1 MISIVDYGLGNV
13 RAFVNALNLIGVK
26 TEAVNNASKLNKS
39 SKIILP
45 GVGSFDHA
53 IEKLNSSGMRDTL
66 EQLVINDKI
75 PILGVCVGMQILA
88 ESSREGRLSG
98 LGWIKGKVKMLD
110 ASKLQAK
117 PKLPHMGWNNISIQ
131 RNIDLMLGLNSSS
144 MFYFLHSYYFDCED
158 NNEVITTT
166 KYGIEFSSSINKEN
180 IFGVQFH
187 PEKSHIYGIKLLSN
201 FSKL

>member
-13 RAFVNALNLIGVK
+13 RAFINALNLIGVK
-26 TEAVNNASKLNKS
+26 TEAVNNASHLNKS

-53 IEKLNSSGMRDTL
+53 IEKLNSSGMRDKL

-88 ESSREGRLSG
+88 ESSREGILSG
-98 LGWIKGKVKMLD
+98 LGWINGKVKMLD

-131 RNIDLMLGLNSSS
+131 RNIDLMLGLNSNS

-158 NNEVITTT
+158 NNNVITTT
-166 KYGIEFSSSINKEN
+166 KYGLEFSSSINKEN

-187 PEKSHIYGIKLLSN
+187 PEKSHNYGTILLSN

>member
-88 ESSREGRLSG
+88 ESSSEGILSG
-98 LGWIKGKVKMLD
+98 LGWINGKVKMLD

-131 RNIDLMLGLNSSS
+131 RNIDLMLGLNSNS

-158 NNEVITTT
+158 NNNVITTT
-166 KYGIEFSSSINKEN
+166 KYGLEFSSSINKEN

-187 PEKSHIYGIKLLSN
+187 PEKSHNYGTILLSN